1 MVLLNMAAM
10 ASMASVATRV
20 RRMTGELPTC
30 PVVLLL
36 PPVLWDL
43 AYSATAINVPVALL
57 KMTL

>member
-1 MVLLNMAAM
+1 MH
-10 ASMASVATRV
+10 T
-20 RRMTGELPTC
+20 LPTC
-30 PVVLLL
+30 PVAQL

>member
-1 MVLLNMAAM
+1 MHA
-10 ASMASVATRV
+10 
-20 RRMTGELPTC
+20 LPTC
-30 PVVLLL
+30 PVAQLP